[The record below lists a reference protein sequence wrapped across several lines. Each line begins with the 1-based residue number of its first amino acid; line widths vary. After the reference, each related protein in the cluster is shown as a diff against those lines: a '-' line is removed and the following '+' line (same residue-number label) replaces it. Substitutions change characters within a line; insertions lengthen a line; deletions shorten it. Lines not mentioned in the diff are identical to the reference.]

1 MLGRAASGKGIA
13 VVINVGII
21 GCGDV
26 ATHSYL
32 PGLKALGDHAKVV
45 AVFDIVDWRV
55 DNAKEFHPGATGYTD
70 YDAFLAHDAA
80 GERMD
85 LVFNLTPAPLHREI
99 TAKALEAGY
108 HVYSEKPIASTVG
121 DADDLVQ
128 MADEKGLQFFCAP
141 AMMVT
146 ARFMWLKELIGSGE
160 IGRAYFIKSHHAGM
174 GPASWRS
181 YSGDPRVFYTPK
193 VGPLIDLGVYQLH
206 AMTGLFGPAKQ
217 ISAYGGIMNKQRTL
231 LQPSM
236 FGERIDVQAPDLYS
250 INLDFGNDTYAHLY
264 NSFATPASKAPMF
277 EVYGEMGA
285 VSIGAQQWYDG
296 NGTTDLYRRDESESG
311 DREGWQ
317 NDVAVPNPLP
327 TSDIL
332 GSGILHA
339 LDVLENGTA
348 NVLTA
353 AHAMH
358 VLEIMIAAGTSL
370 ETGESI
376 EIESTF

>member
-1 MLGRAASGKGIA
+1 M
-13 VVINVGII
+13 INVGII

-32 PGLKALGDHAKVV
+32 PGLKVLGDHAKVV

-55 DNAKEFHPGATGYTD
+55 DNAKEFHPDATGYTD
-70 YDAFLAHDAA
+70 YDAFLAHDAD

-108 HVYSEKPIASTVG
+108 NVYSEKPIASTVG
-121 DADDLVQ
+121 DADELVQ

-174 GPASWRS
+174 GPASWRT

-206 AMTGLFGPAKQ
+206 AMTGLFGPAKR

-236 FGERIDVQAPDLYS
+236 FGERINVEAPDLYS

-311 DREGWQ
+311 ESEGWQ

-339 LDVLENGTA
+339 LDVLENGTT

-353 AHAMH
+353 AHATH
-358 VLEIMIAAGTSL
+358 VLEIMNAAGTSL